1 MGCGPPYLVTG
12 PKDLQ
17 ESCDVL
23 LKLDGGF
30 ELPVHSQVLA
40 RCMPVFS
47 GMLVAGGPLSKAS
60 VENIISMPFSDCS
73 LEEAD
78 RFLAAV
84 YSYKASKYIDDGS
97 ALSIAKL
104 SHKYA
109 MEVCPLYS
117 RLLPIFHLNMLC

>member
-1 MGCGPPYLVTG
+1 MSLNPRKMGGDHPYLATG
-12 PKDLQ
+12 PVDLL

-23 LKLDGGF
+23 LKLDGGS

-47 GMLVAGGPLSKAS
+47 GMVVAGGPLSKAS
-60 VENIISMPFSDCS
+60 VENVISVPFSDCS
-73 LEEAD
+73 LEEAN
-78 RFLAAV
+78 RFMLAV
-84 YSYKASKYIDDGS
+84 YSYKASKYIDIGS

-109 MEVCPLYS
+109 MEV
-117 RLLPIFHLNMLC
+117 